1 MSSSFALAAVLSLS
15 LANATGG
22 NLELSDRWIDFN
34 EVELG
39 DSDSQTL
46 TLENS
51 GDRAVEIYSVDY
63 SGDDGFQVDGG
74 DCEGILEPGQ
84 TCDIEIQF
92 EPEEP
97 GRASGEVEIETSVG
111 DLDVNVDGRG
121 VSE

>member
-1 MSSSFALAAVLSLS
+1 MSSSVALATVLSLS
-15 LANATGG
+15 LAGTAGG
-22 NLELSDRWIDFN
+22 RLELSDRWIDFD

-46 TLENS
+46 TLENT
-51 GDRAVEIYSVDY
+51 GDRPVEVYNVDY

-74 DCEGILEPGQ
+74 DCEGILEPGRS
-84 TCDIEIQF
+84 CDIEIQF
-92 EPEEP
+92 EPEEL

>member
-1 MSSSFALAAVLSLS
+1 MSSSLALAAVLSLS
-15 LANATGG
+15 LATATGG
-22 NLELSDRWIDFN
+22 RLELSDRWIGFD

-39 DSDSQTL
+39 DSDSQAL
-46 TLENS
+46 TLENT
-51 GDRAVEIYSVDY
+51 GDRAVEIYNVDY

-74 DCEGILEPGQ
+74 DCEGLLEPGQ

-92 EPEEP
+92 EPEEL